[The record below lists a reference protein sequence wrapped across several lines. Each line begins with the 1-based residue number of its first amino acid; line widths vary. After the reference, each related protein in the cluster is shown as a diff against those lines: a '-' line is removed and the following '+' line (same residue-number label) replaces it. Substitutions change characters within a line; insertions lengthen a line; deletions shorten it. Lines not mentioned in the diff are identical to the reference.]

1 MTRSADTK
9 PARFAEAARRCG
21 HERLHADCFDVMPT
35 MERPALVLTDPPYG
49 ITRQPWDVPVKWS
62 LWWAI
67 VRAWKCPT
75 LVFASPPFDKDMAAT
90 NRDHYRYDWI
100 WEKPLATG
108 HLNSA
113 LRPMQ
118 AHESVLVFY
127 EKSPTY
133 NPQKT
138 TGHKPVNAVYTRR
151 TSGVYGDAS
160 NTQSARGQ
168 TDRFPR
174 TVLQFAHISP
184 AQKRHPNEKPQE
196 LLRYLIRTYSNPGD
210 LVLDPFAGSRS
221 TGEAAVAEG
230 RRAIT
235 VEMRGASHG

>member
-1 MTRSADTK
+1 MTAVLD
-9 PARFAEAARRCG
+9 
-21 HERLHADCFDVMPT
+21 HECIEADCFDVMPS

-49 ITRQPWDVPVKWS
+49 ITRQAWDTPVNWP
-62 LWWAI
+62 LWWCI
-67 VRAWKCPT
+67 VRAWRCPV

-90 NRDHYRYDWI
+90 NRADYRYDWI

-108 HLNSA
+108 HLNA
-113 LRPMQ
+113 HKRPMQ

-127 EKSPTY
+127 ADAPTY

-138 TGHKPVNAVYTRR
+138 TGHEPAHAATTRKASDCYGAVRK
-151 TSGVYGDAS
+151 SWGHAG
-160 NTQSARGQ
+160 GQ

-174 TVLQFAHISP
+174 TVLQFGHIPPS
-184 AQKRHPNEKPQE
+184 QKRHPNEKPQD
-196 LLRYLIRTYSNPGD
+196 LLRYLIRTYTKPGD
-210 LVLDPFAGSRS
+210 LVVDPFAGSRS

-235 VEMRGASHG
+235 VEQRQGVTQ